1 MIVTARKRSCGKV
14 RFLHLSVS
22 HSVHRGCTHPGR
34 HPPPRWPLKRTVR
47 ILLECILVMESFEG
61 LKRTK
66 LSCYQIRSVTSM
78 LNIWHKFWIH
88 ERWMKFEYDS
98 AGTAT
103 RVKKDVNIYFCE
115 EIIVILLCVSTKYNF
130 YSVLLHMKY
139 CAFISAI
146 YCNSQYYKLYAR
158 TLICEGCR
166 DAEIA
171 VVLSYD

>member
-1 MIVTARKRSCGKV
+1 
-14 RFLHLSVS
+14 
-22 HSVHRGCTHPGR
+22 
-34 HPPPRWPLKRTVR
+34 
-47 ILLECILVMESFEG
+47 
-61 LKRTK
+61 
-66 LSCYQIRSVTSM
+66 
-78 LNIWHKFWIH
+78 
-88 ERWMKFEYDS
+88 MKFEYDS

-139 CAFISAI
+139 CAFIFAI
-146 YCNSQYYKLYAR
+146 YCNSQYYKLYSR
-158 TLICEGCR
+158 TLICEGCK